1 MSVKCSMWS
10 GTETNS
16 LVVLPESAP
25 VVPSPQQRKNDSSW
39 AQQTPEGGSPDDPT
53 QRNDKSEPSL
63 LFGARIESDP
73 ETNTR
78 LINNLSGLYSK
89 TRQAIHVSDLTLCM
103 RQAAFRKLKPKP
115 TTETD
120 LGYYLAGNGHHT
132 VLEALHGAEREVE
145 RTWQEVHAHFD
156 LLDKVPVEIKTT
168 RDFSRRIHRHWV
180 RQLAYYCVIENV
192 NTGKLIVLFL
202 FPRRRTKG
210 NDSNGGM
217 IETYTITFRDLET
230 IRHELLERRDVLSK
244 ALEARDPGLAPGVK
258 DDQDRKWLCRNCAYR
273 AECEA
278 IQK

>member
-1 MSVKCSMWS
+1 VKELKQRLCDNNLSDM
-10 GTETNS
+10 NARD
-16 LVVLPESAP
+16 AP
-25 VVPSPQQRKNDSSW
+25 VAPSPAQPKTGGTG
-39 AQQTPEGGSPDDPT
+39 AQQTPEGGSPGVST
-53 QRNDKSEPSL
+53 QRNDKSEPSQP
-63 LFGARIESDP
+63 FEARIESDP

-78 LINNLSGLYSK
+78 LLDNLSTLYSK
-89 TRQAIHVSDLTLCM
+89 TRHAIHVSDLTLCM

-132 VLEALHGAEREVE
+132 VLESLHGAEREVE

-156 LLDKVPVEIKTT
+156 LLDKVPTEIKTT
-168 RDFSRRIHRHWV
+168 RGFSRRIHAHWI
-180 RQLAYYCVIENV
+180 RQLAYYCVIENT

-230 IRHELLERRDVLSK
+230 VRSELLERRDILSK

-258 DDQDRKWLCRNCAYR
+258 DDEDCKWLCRNCAYR
-273 AECEA
+273 VECEA